1 MKKVLFLSN
10 HFITLYSFRK
20 ELLIELSKGEYDIY
34 ISTPKDSQN
43 SFFTDLGFN
52 VIETNIDRRGIN
64 PLNDI
69 TLIKQYYSIMKKIKP
84 DIIFSF
90 TVKPNIYG
98 SFVSNI
104 LNIRQICNITGT
116 GGTFLDNDILAR
128 LVRFLYKISVKKSYK
143 VFFQNTGDLEYFKK
157 YKMIANNYD
166 VLPGSGVNLERYQ
179 ITSFPNDRCISFI
192 FIGRVMKL
200 KGIDEYLEAAKII
213 KQKYK
218 NVNFYIAGWNEEQ
231 EYIDKVHDY
240 ENKGCVKYLG
250 FQNNIYEWIKKCQCV
265 ILPSHGGEGIPNVL
279 LEAAATGRICI
290 ASRINGSKDVIDE
303 TITGFL
309 FEKNDYHDLASKI
322 EMVLSMNNVQ
332 KEIMALNARR
342 KIEQKFDRKI
352 VVNKYLEELQ

>member
-116 GGTFLDNDILAR
+116 GGTFLNNDILAR

-179 ITSFPNDRCISFI
+179 ITSFPNSSHNP
-192 FIGRVMKL
+192 
-200 KGIDEYLEAAKII
+200 Y
-213 KQKYK
+213 
-218 NVNFYIAGWNEEQ
+218 N
-231 EYIDKVHDY
+231 
-240 ENKGCVKYLG
+240 
-250 FQNNIYEWIKKCQCV
+250 WIKGSDT
-265 ILPSHGGEGIPNVL
+265 LFSNPNDTV
-279 LEAAATGRICI
+279 
-290 ASRINGSKDVIDE
+290 
-303 TITGFL
+303 
-309 FEKNDYHDLASKI
+309 
-322 EMVLSMNNVQ
+322 
-332 KEIMALNARR
+332 
-342 KIEQKFDRKI
+342 
-352 VVNKYLEELQ
+352 